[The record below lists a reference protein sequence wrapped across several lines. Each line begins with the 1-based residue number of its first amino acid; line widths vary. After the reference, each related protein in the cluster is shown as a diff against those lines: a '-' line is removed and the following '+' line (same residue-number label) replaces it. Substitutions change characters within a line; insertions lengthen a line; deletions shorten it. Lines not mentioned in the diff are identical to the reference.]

1 MGLLP
6 DGMPHAHRASGR
18 PVVDWETSRG
28 MSCSEASRNR
38 VFWILLCA
46 VVLVAASVQA
56 CLAHITAIFA
66 DTGASAKTAALAT
79 SLYGGGLLVGRAGSG
94 YLLDRFFAPR
104 VAALIFASAAL
115 GIGLLRLAASQQF
128 AFVAAFLI
136 GLGNGAEVDI
146 MAYLISRYF
155 GLRAFGTIYGFIF
168 GGFGLAGGLGVY
180 LMGAS
185 FDATGS
191 YRSMLTVFCLAA
203 LFGAALM
210 LRLGPYRFRAALTDK
225 AEAVVDVLAT

>member
-94 YLLDRFFAPR
+94 YLLDRFFAP
-104 VAALIFASAAL
+104 
-115 GIGLLRLAASQQF
+115 
-128 AFVAAFLI
+128 
-136 GLGNGAEVDI
+136 
-146 MAYLISRYF
+146 
-155 GLRAFGTIYGFIF
+155 
-168 GGFGLAGGLGVY
+168 
-180 LMGAS
+180 
-185 FDATGS
+185 GS
-191 YRSMLTVFCLAA
+191 
-203 LFGAALM
+203 
-210 LRLGPYRFRAALTDK
+210 PP
-225 AEAVVDVLAT
+225 

>member
-1 MGLLP
+1 
-6 DGMPHAHRASGR
+6 
-18 PVVDWETSRG
+18 
-28 MSCSEASRNR
+28 
-38 VFWILLCA
+38 
-46 VVLVAASVQA
+46 
-56 CLAHITAIFA
+56 
-66 DTGASAKTAALAT
+66 
-79 SLYGGGLLVGRAGSG
+79 
-94 YLLDRFFAPR
+94 
-104 VAALIFASAAL
+104 
-115 GIGLLRLAASQQF
+115 
-128 AFVAAFLI
+128 
-136 GLGNGAEVDI
+136 